1 MVQLTRFVNWL
12 NSLGISA
19 NETARVKASKN
30 LVVYLALF
38 MSFGGIVWGSL
49 LLYYN
54 LSVAALVPYGYVV
67 ISVFNISIFSR
78 TRNFYWAAAIQIIV
92 SMLLPFMLQWQ
103 LGGFFAS
110 GCVMLWSA
118 LSLIGAIIL
127 LQGYKIYPY
136 LTLYFGLV
144 LFSFWFDS
152 YFASHAPSILTPD
165 VSLLMLFINV
175 IMIASAGF
183 ALLKSKIDKD
193 FVTQNTL
200 EELQK
205 QYQANLASEREIRSK
220 LQVSENREARIRKE
234 LEMIV
239 SSIDDIVVEFD
250 EGGRF
255 KNFWCRD
262 ESKLSRPVSYYI
274 GKTLTEAFSYAPEFA
289 NRAQQ
294 VYEKVC
300 LTGKPFI
307 IEIDNNVLPTS
318 RSYEFRLNPIP
329 EIDGSVKR
337 CSVLVTDI
345 TVRKLAETKQKEDYS
360 LMRTIIDNL
369 PLNVYVKNLQSQKI
383 LANRAD
389 WQYLGATAESD
400 LIGKSAYDLY
410 PDNSAQQ
417 SIEEDKLIFQGQS
430 ILGKETIST
439 TKDGR
444 QTHFITSKVPLRNSK
459 NNIIGLVGI
468 SVDNTEQKRRELEM
482 KKLSAIVEDT
492 TNLTIVTDIGGN
504 VTWANKSF
512 EAITGYSKAEVM
524 GKNPG
529 KLLQG
534 PETNDDTV
542 RYMREHI
549 QKRSPF
555 ECEILNYTKDKQ
567 SYWIRITC
575 QPIIDEFGNFR
586 GYFSVQQ
593 HITKEVELRLQLVKA
608 KEEAEESNRLKTIF
622 LGNLSHE
629 VRTPM
634 QGILGFAEILE
645 NPKLSELKRKE
656 YINII
661 KRRTADMQNIIESL
675 LDMASLETGEIK
687 AFPVNVNLHDTIEQ
701 VFFKVKQD
709 HDLTE
714 KSIQLVLKNNLKLTS
729 EAKIDPQH
737 LHQVVTNLISN
748 AIKFTSSGLV
758 ILSCE
763 ERSSSFAIHVV
774 DSGMGISPDKIE
786 HIFEPF
792 RQAHEGISRSKGG
805 IGLGLSICKKMVE
818 MWGGTIHVVSK
829 LDAGSTF
836 SFTIPSVRINQ
847 LA

>member
-1 MVQLTRFVNWL
+1 MTRLNRFVDWL
-12 NSLGISA
+12 NLIGVSKD
-19 NETARVKASKN
+19 ETARIISSKN
-30 LVVYLALF
+30 LVVYLAIF
-38 MSFGGIVWGSL
+38 MSFGGFTWGSL

-54 LSVAALVPYGYVV
+54 LPVAALIPYGYILISLINILSFSRTKNFYSVAAV
-67 ISVFNISIFSR
+67 
-78 TRNFYWAAAIQIIV
+78 QIV
-92 SMLLPFMLQWQ
+92 ASMLLPFMLQWQ

-127 LQGYKIYPY
+127 LQGHKIYPY

-144 LFSFWFDS
+144 LFSFWFDP
-152 YFASHAPSILTPD
+152 YFASQTPEILTPS
-165 VSLLMLFINV
+165 VSLLMLLINI
-175 IMIASAGF
+175 IMIVCAGF

-193 FVTQNTL
+193 FVTQNEL

-205 QYQANLASEREIRSK
+205 HYQANLASEREIRSR
-220 LQVSENREARIRKE
+220 LQVSENREGRIKKE

-239 SSIDDIVVEFD
+239 SSMDDIVIEFD
-250 EGGRF
+250 ESGRF

-262 ESKLSRPVSYYI
+262 EAKLSRPVSYYI
-274 GKTLTEAFSYAPEFA
+274 GKTLSEAFSYAPAFA
-289 NRAQQ
+289 DRAQQ

-300 LTGKPFI
+300 LSGKPYT
-307 IEIDNNVLPTS
+307 IEIDGNVLPTS

-329 EIDGSVKR
+329 EIDGGVKR

-360 LMRTIIDNL
+360 LIRTIIDNL
-369 PLNVYVKNLQSQKI
+369 PLNVYVKNQHSQKI
-383 LANRAD
+383 MVNKAE
-389 WQYLGATAESD
+389 WQYLGAKDESD
-400 LIGKSAYDLY
+400 LIGKSDYELY
-410 PDNSAQQ
+410 PGSSAQL
-417 SIEEDKLIFQGQS
+417 SLEEDQLVLQGQS

-439 TKDGR
+439 THDGK

-459 NNIIGLVGI
+459 EEIIGLVGI
-468 SVDNTEQKRRELEM
+468 SVNNTEQKRKELEL
-482 KKLSAIVEDT
+482 KRLSAIVEET
-492 TNLTIVTDIGGN
+492 TNLAIVTDLNGN
-504 VTWANKSF
+504 IIWVNKSF
-512 EAITGYSKAEVM
+512 ESTTGYSKAEAM
-524 GKNPG
+524 GRRPG
-529 KLLQG
+529 ELLQG
-534 PETNDDTV
+534 PETNNDTIL
-542 RYMREHI
+542 YMREYI
-549 QKRSPF
+549 RKRMPF
-555 ECEILNYTKDKQ
+555 ECEILNYSKNGQ

-575 QPIIDEFGNFR
+575 QPIIDELDNFH

-593 HITKEVELRLQLVKA
+593 QITKEVELRLQLVKA

-629 VRTPM
+629 VRTPL
-634 QGILGFAEILE
+634 QGILGFAEVLE
-645 NPKLSELKRKE
+645 NPKLTEPKRRE

-687 AFPVNVNLHDTIEQ
+687 AFPVQVNLHDTIEH
-701 VFFKVKQD
+701 VFFNVKQD

-729 EAKIDPQH
+729 EVKIDPQH

-748 AIKFTSSGLV
+748 AIKFTISGLV
-758 ILSCE
+758 VLSCE

-774 DSGMGISPDKIE
+774 DSGMGISPDKID

-805 IGLGLSICKKMVE
+805 IGLGLAICKKMVE
-818 MWGGTIHVVSK
+818 MWGGTIHVVSE
-829 LDAGSTF
+829 LNAGSTF
-836 SFTIPSVRINQ
+836 SFTIPSIKINQ
-847 LA
+847 LV